1 MDSKCLNYRL
11 TDDERNQFEENGYFV
26 VKNAL
31 PTDLVESL
39 LDATDRIYENYGP
52 HSGVAYQQGK
62 IQGSEN
68 GRLNML
74 DAISRDERFLDLLDW
89 PQTFPKVVDILGWN
103 IQLYHSHLI
112 ITPPLDENDPQNIR
126 RLGWHQDSG
135 RLNKDIETSPKPRIS
150 LKVGFFLTS
159 TNSPERGCFHVI
171 PGKHLEDNLELSS
184 DHNVEHADSTPVLAD
199 AGDAVFFDRRIW
211 HAGGKNTSNI
221 TRKVLF
227 LGYSYR
233 WLKPRDDMDV
243 QHYMHKADPIRQ
255 QLLGSCTTGGYGFTS
270 PEDVDVPLK
279 LWWSQHAG

>member
-11 TDDERNQFEENGYFV
+11 TDDERNQFEENGYFL

-31 PTDLVESL
+31 PTELVESL
-39 LDATDRIYENYGP
+39 IDATDRIYENYGLY
-52 HSGVAYQQGK
+52 SGVVYQQGK

-68 GRLNML
+68 GRLNIL
-74 DAISRDERFLDLLDW
+74 DAISRDERFLELLDW

-112 ITPPLDENDPQNIR
+112 ITPPLDENDPQITR

-184 DHNVEHADSTPVLAD
+184 DHNVEHTESTPVLAD

-211 HAGGKNTSNI
+211 HAGGKNTSSI

-243 QHYMHKADPIRQ
+243 DHYMHQVDPIRQ
-255 QLLGSCTTGGYGFTS
+255 QLLGSCTTGGYGFPS

-279 LWWSQHAG
+279 LWWSQHAE